1 MKQLSEIKKLKEE
14 ISSCFSELKES
25 IDRSFILMKT
35 DPGSKDEMIDIWKK
49 YVVQFIHY
57 TFNESE
63 KYGNKEVFKEI
74 TKALIFGK

>member
-1 MKQLSEIKKLKEE
+1 MSDTKKLKEE
-14 ISSCFSELKES
+14 ISNCFLDLRGHIEK
-25 IDRSFILMKT
+25 SFILMQN
-35 DPGSKDEMIDIWKK
+35 DPDVKEEMIDAWKK
-49 YVVQFIHY
+49 YVVQFISY

>member
-1 MKQLSEIKKLKEE
+1 MSETSKLKEE
-14 ISSCFSELKES
+14 ISHCFSDLREN
-25 IDRSFILMKT
+25 IDKSFILMKNNPNT
-35 DPGSKDEMIDIWKK
+35 KDEMIEIWKK
-49 YVVQFIHY
+49 YVVQFIGY